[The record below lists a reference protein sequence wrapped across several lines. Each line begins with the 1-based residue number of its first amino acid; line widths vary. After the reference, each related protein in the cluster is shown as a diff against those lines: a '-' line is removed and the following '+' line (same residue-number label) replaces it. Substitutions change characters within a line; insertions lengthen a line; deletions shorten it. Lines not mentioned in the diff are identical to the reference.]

1 MVSIS
6 MEQGNKPIIDGVPGA
21 TVAPDGPMNAL
32 EGGLWNRIPGWF
44 QRSLGFAAVIPA
56 PIALLLGV
64 RDLFNISGP
73 GWAVAIAVSNAT
85 IMLAAVVSVFEMQHR
100 QDNALRTQERSFRR
114 DAAVSAALPELHLA
128 FHELR
133 NAAVLIDDGN
143 NALTYHDTMIR
154 SLGHM
159 SNMFRMVTS
168 APCRLCIKDLA
179 PSPDRPTELDEDDL
193 RFLEVTT
200 PVCQAGVRHLRQSKI
215 PLRARTRNHHT
226 DDYDLFLFA

>member
-44 QRSLGFAAVIPA
+44 QRSLGFAAVISA

-100 QDNALRTQERSFRR
+100 QDNALRTQERRFRR

-154 SLGHM
+154 SLGTCPTCSEWSPARPADSASRILPLHRTGRQN
-159 SNMFRMVTS
+159 STKTTS
-168 APCRLCIKDLA
+168 ASSRSPPLSVRL
-179 PSPDRPTELDEDDL
+179 
-193 RFLEVTT
+193 V
-200 PVCQAGVRHLRQSKI
+200 
-215 PLRARTRNHHT
+215 
-226 DDYDLFLFA
+226 